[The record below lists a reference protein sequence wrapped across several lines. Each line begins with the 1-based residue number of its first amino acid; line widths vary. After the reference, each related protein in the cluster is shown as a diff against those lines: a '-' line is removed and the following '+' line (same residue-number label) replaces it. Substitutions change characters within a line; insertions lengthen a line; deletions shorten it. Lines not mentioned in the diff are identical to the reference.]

1 MNGTKM
7 PRIKYESD
15 GTAFNRNYSVYS
27 YFPDYNTITEA
38 DERGIYHQYKVR
50 CKVGYVPRGHLTRRE
65 GHSSWESRG
74 WAESRWGCS
83 VH

>member
-7 PRIKYESD
+7 PRMKYESN

-38 DERGIYHQYKVR
+38 DERGIYHQLDSDAK
-50 CKVGYVPRGHLTRRE
+50 
-65 GHSSWESRG
+65 
-74 WAESRWGCS
+74 WGTYPGGI
-83 VH
+83 